1 MRVGLTSRLL
11 SALASVL
18 LLAACSGSTNRDT
31 ADDAALHHDITSGQA
46 GVEVT
51 FDGTLAADPVQ
62 VGTHEHLQVKTPT
75 GDFLEVDHNTDLAP
89 SVPAHAGDTVV
100 ERDGTFA
107 GPDLESLRQTVAS
120 TGHKVIYAGGIASLD
135 DVRAVARAGASGV
148 IIGKAIYEG
157 RVDLAAALSTG

>member
-1 MRVGLTSRLL
+1 MRAGLTLRLL
-11 SALASVL
+11 FALASVL
-18 LLAACSGSTNRDT
+18 LLAACGGPTGRGS

-100 ERDGTFA
+100 VHGLLYIDPGPRPGVHCTHAHVSSGCPNPGWIELA
-107 GPDLESLRQTVAS
+107 GN
-120 TGHKVIYAGGIASLD
+120 Y
-135 DVRAVARAGASGV
+135 
-148 IIGKAIYEG
+148 YE
-157 RVDLAAALSTG
+157 